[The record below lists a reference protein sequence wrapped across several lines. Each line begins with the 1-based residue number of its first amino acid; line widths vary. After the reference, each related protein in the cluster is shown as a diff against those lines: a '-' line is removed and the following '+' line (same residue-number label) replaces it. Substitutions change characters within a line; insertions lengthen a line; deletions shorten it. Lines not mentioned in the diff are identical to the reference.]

1 MLAGKFTRLLFVASW
16 VEMMVMVMGVGVV
29 MVAVVVLLV
38 VAEVEG

>member
-1 MLAGKFTRLLFVASW
+1 MLAGKFTRLHFVASR